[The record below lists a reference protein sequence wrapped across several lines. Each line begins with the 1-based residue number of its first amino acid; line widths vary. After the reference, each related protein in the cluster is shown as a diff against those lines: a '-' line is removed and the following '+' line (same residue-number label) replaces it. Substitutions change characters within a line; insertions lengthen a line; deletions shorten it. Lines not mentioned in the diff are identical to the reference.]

1 MLRKLLGDFYGLD
14 HRVVVGPGFFE
25 AMSELLNGFGASF
38 PHQKP
43 CCRCTEST
51 HQPNCLL
58 HCCHSLLL
66 SYWAELRAR
75 GYPVECARGRP
86 YAVIQKQCLRM
97 RCSAG
102 VASFAEA
109 LHLRTMDRVRFG
121 RALGYGA
128 RHAAKTLAAA
138 VEAAT
143 APDPRRPGGATD
155 AGSAGAGAPAG
166 ERARGG
172 FQETVARVETV
183 RRSAP
188 QVAAQAKGVGRSV
201 WKPLARFSSVLWL
214 EVTGTFFTLIA
225 VFVASGAWKLRGAI
239 H

>member
-1 MLRKLLGDFYGLD
+1 
-14 HRVVVGPGFFE
+14 
-25 AMSELLNGFGASF
+25 
-38 PHQKP
+38 
-43 CCRCTEST
+43 
-51 HQPNCLL
+51 
-58 HCCHSLLL
+58 
-66 SYWAELRAR
+66 
-75 GYPVECARGRP
+75 
-86 YAVIQKQCLRM
+86 
-97 RCSAG
+97 
-102 VASFAEA
+102 
-109 LHLRTMDRVRFG
+109 MDRVRFG

-239 H
+239 HEPVTSSAAEKLYLHLVLLVVFGYFAVSSFVRAHRRGQR